1 MLPLH
6 GVTVIDLTSVVAGP
20 MATQILAQQGAR
32 VLKIEPP
39 EGDRSRMLGT
49 LPGPG
54 FSAAHIALNAGKQ
67 SIGLDLHKPDGRALL
82 ERLIP
87 QADVLVHNF
96 RPGVME
102 RLGWGTQALRRLR
115 PDLVIARI
123 SGFGQEGPMSGERA
137 YDPIIQAESGM
148 IVRDA
153 SGMPQLAPQYL
164 CDKIS
169 GLYAAQA
176 ISAALFARAHDGQG
190 KVVDVSMLEAA
201 VAFGWLDMHGSKAFV
216 DLPLKPGNLAAI
228 YQPWATRDGW
238 VVVIMLSDAEFRG
251 WVRALDAPQVLADPR
266 FGDMAGRFANWDDLR
281 ALCAPIVA
289 GMATHEVVERLRQAE
304 VPCGVANRSEA
315 LMEHPQLRHD
325 EFISVAE
332 HPHAGRTVQLR
343 PVARF
348 DGDRAGAQRHA
359 ASLGQ
364 HTRAVLAE
372 AGMTEDEICTA
383 FGTGAAHA
391 AFPLETRK

>member
-6 GVTVIDLTSVVAGP
+6 GITVIDLTSVVAGP
-20 MATQILAQQGAR
+20 LATQILAQQGAH

-39 EGDRSRMLGT
+39 EGDRARMLGT
-49 LPGPG
+49 IPGPG

-67 SIGLDLHKPDGRALL
+67 SIGLDLRQPAARALL

-102 RLGWGTQALRRLR
+102 RLGWGTPALRRLR

-137 YDPIIQAESGM
+137 YDPIVQAESGM
-148 IVRDA
+148 VMRDEN
-153 SGMPQLAPQYL
+153 GMPQLAPQYL
-164 CDKIS
+164 CDKTS

-176 ISAALFARAHDGQG
+176 ISAALFARSRDGQG
-190 KVVDVSMLEAA
+190 RVVDVSMLEAA
-201 VAFGWLDMHGSKAFV
+201 VAFGWPDMHGSKAFP
-216 DLPLKPGNLAAI
+216 DHPSKRSSIAAI

-238 VVVIMLSDAEFRG
+238 IVVIMLSDAEFLG
-251 WVRALDAPQVLADPR
+251 WVRALGAPQILADPR
-266 FGDMAGRFANWDDLR
+266 FGDMAGRFSNWDALR
-281 ALCAPIVA
+281 AFCAPMVAALATHDIVA
-289 GMATHEVVERLRQAE
+289 RLRQAE
-304 VPCGVANRSEA
+304 VPCGIANHSEA
-315 LMEHPQLRHD
+315 LLAHPQLRHD
-325 EFISVAE
+325 GFISVAN
-332 HPHAGRTVQLR
+332 HPHVGRTVQLR

-348 DGDRAGAQRHA
+348 DGDRAGAHRHA
-359 ASLGQ
+359 AFLGE
-364 HTRAVLAE
+364 HTRAALAA
-372 AGMTEDEICTA
+372 AGMSEDEICTA

-391 AFPLETRK
+391 AFPVETEK